1 MNTSETEDCNCRSGS
16 SSPPDPLAPLSDYN
30 PRSSGSSWGSEE
42 SLSYGSLPI
51 RNMTSSLN
59 TSASCISYETNWQHR
74 YFRLQA
80 EMARYQRQTHQIKD
94 LLQEKLTELEL
105 RVAEAESRAEEAED
119 KIRLMEE
126 SLQQSEE
133 WPSGSGPSNIEV
145 TKQES
150 DATAITKLASQVE
163 EQRQL
168 RLQDA
173 KLVEAKAARI
183 KEWVTNKLRDL
194 EAQNQHL
201 REQNHKCNQQL
212 ELLRKHMAQLSAGR
226 FAESVSA
233 VTESTS
239 SAVAPSSV
247 SASRPTSFPRGNSIE
262 ATQNITE
269 REPVYAQVDRQSKK
283 HNNNNEVF
291 THRRFLSECSPSI
304 IAEPIVTS
312 TNNINV
318 DVHSLATLPSHA
330 RPKSVCMDSDLTHDY
345 AEIYTPSR
353 EKLDWDSNGKP
364 PTPPL
369 HRFPSWESRIY
380 QVANE
385 GLSNSLPSHSDQN
398 FRIPPSVPY
407 AASSGYC
414 DISCPVYATVK
425 GRASQIRSSPFSGDS
440 SDDSSDGE
448 DHLHSHAIVNS
459 RTTNSSTDNTDTS
472 ITSSSPSKSHSHKTG
487 SSLSPIKR
495 SSSGSPSKS
504 ESSNAHIHT
513 SFESGISDDYAVPP
527 DAISCSGDST
537 DWSTIATATSPHH
550 QKPNMSELCFEKSG
564 NLAKLGGKLKT
575 WRKRWFHL
583 NSVGILRYWKTQGDI
598 TRKPRGEIF
607 IDELCK
613 ITRAEGGATFE
624 ISTPKK
630 TYYLTADSVPAME
643 DWLRILHN
651 VQRKNATKLLL
662 SKENYKPTLQGWLTR
677 VRNGH
682 AKKCW
687 CILIGKMFLYF
698 KSPTENNPGG
708 QINMRE
714 AKVEQVEHVSDSDS
728 DEKDNDT
735 THNFTIGIFPAS
747 QPPTYLLMSSKQE
760 MDSWLYHLTVV
771 SGGNPHV
778 GTQYEQLIQKLM
790 EVDGDTNNVLWKH
803 PLLLYTKETLS
814 STLTTLSSENLVLE
828 ALKLFKSCQ
837 LFMSVAVE
845 SAGIDYHVVLAQNA
859 LQQCLDNWQLQAELL
874 CALIKQTSPH
884 SAHKMGVQV
893 LSKLRHRSLFACDTA
908 AGSPT
913 VTNVPLLPPTISN
926 TDHCKANPPTFVFL
940 QGWQLLA
947 LAVSLFV
954 PKDHKIL
961 WFLKCHLRRNSD
973 TKTECGKYA
982 AYCERALE
990 RTIQNGNRDLKP
1002 SRMEVL
1008 SILLKN
1014 PYHHSLPHSIPVH
1027 FLNGTYQVVGFD
1039 GSTTVKEFLKTLTQD
1054 TGCRDFT
1061 SSGFTLFSDDPIE
1074 KDLVHY
1080 IDPQTKLCD
1089 VISKWET
1096 VLREKGSGK
1105 FENTKVIQLV
1115 YKNRLYFRQSAKK
1128 ETDRERLLIC
1138 YQTNY
1143 QIVNGRF
1150 PLTKELALELAAL
1163 MAQID
1168 FGEFNS
1174 DRGRGSGGYATTG
1187 SSSNSKDLLI
1197 LQAVD
1202 KFYPYRYRDSL
1213 SPDALKELQ
1222 AALQEKWVSLKGRS
1236 SMDCI
1241 RIYLTCTR
1249 KWPYFGAALF
1259 QAKWKQS
1266 EIVGSSG
1273 TSVVWLAASEDSIAL
1288 LELSSMQVIASYSYL
1303 QVLTF
1308 GGCQEDFMLVINTDD
1323 GLRSQKLLFSL
1334 SKPKILELTLIIA
1347 DYMNALGQV
1356 GTPLGGTLNH
1366 NIQPDILKA
1375 TPDHQLNKVDSK
1387 KYRFDS

>member
-1 MNTSETEDCNCRSGS
+1 MDSDDYRRHSHSGG
-16 SSPPDPLAPLSDYN
+16 SSPPDPLARLSDYAQE
-30 PRSSGSSWGSEE
+30 SSCSSWSSSDE
-42 SLSYGSLPI
+42 SLSYHAASLQLQPSPSPPPPSTGS
-51 RNMTSSLN
+51 SGG
-59 TSASCISYETNWQHR
+59 CFSYPETNWQQR
-74 YFRLQA
+74 YTHLQA
-80 EMARYQRQTHQIKD
+80 EMSRYRRQANRTQNM
-94 LLQEKLTELEL
+94 LQQKLTELEL
-105 RVAEAESRAEEAED
+105 RVAEAESRAEDAED
-119 KIRLMEE
+119 KVRLMEE
-126 SLQQSEE
+126 RLQSTD
-133 WPSGSGPSNIEV
+133 WASGSAASSNETV
-145 TKQES
+145 EQ
-150 DATAITKLASQVE
+150 DCDTAITKLASQVE

-173 KLVEAKAARI
+173 KIVEAKAARI
-183 KEWVTNKLRDL
+183 KEWVANKLRDL

-201 REQNHKCNQQL
+201 REQNDKCNQQL
-212 ELLRKHMAQLSAGR
+212 ELLKRHMAQLSAGR
-226 FAESVSA
+226 LAESVSA
-233 VTESTS
+233 ATSESVS
-239 SAVAPSSV
+239 RPSSL
-247 SASRPTSFPRGNSIE
+247 PRVNSTGSSDNVI
-262 ATQNITE
+262 AD
-269 REPVYAQVDRQSKK
+269 REPVYAQVDRLSKK
-283 HNNNNEVF
+283 TTNTNEVL
-291 THRRFLSECSPSI
+291 THRRYLSACTSSVVSDS
-304 IAEPIVTS
+304 ATS
-312 TNNINV
+312 TTATPQVENDI
-318 DVHSLATLPSHA
+318 HSAATLPA
-330 RPKSVCMDSDLTHDY
+330 TVRPKSVCVDSDMTHDY

-353 EKLDWDSNGKP
+353 EKLAWNSDGKP

-385 GLSNSLPSHSDQN
+385 GLSNSLPSHSDQSL
-398 FRIPPSVPY
+398 RIPLLSSSQPY
-407 AASSGYC
+407 GNSGYC

-448 DHLHSHAIVNS
+448 DHIHSLIASNS
-459 RTTNSSTDNTDTS
+459 RTTNSSTDNTAVRDSISDTS
-472 ITSSSPSKSHSHKTG
+472 MSSSSPSKSQSHKTA
-487 SSLSPIKR
+487 SSLSPLKR
-495 SSSGSPSKS
+495 SSSGSPSK
-504 ESSNAHIHT
+504 NT
-513 SFESGISDDYAVPP
+513 SFESGISDDYAIPP
-527 DAISCSGDST
+527 DAVSCSGDST
-537 DWSTIATATSPHH
+537 DWSTIAATTSPSH
-550 QKPNMSELCFEKSG
+550 QQKLNMPELCFEKCG
-564 NLAKLGGKLKT
+564 HLAKLGGKLKT

-583 NSVGILRYWKTQGDI
+583 STAGKLRYWKTQGDI
-598 TRKPRGEIF
+598 NRKPRGEVF
-607 IDELCK
+607 IDEMCK
-613 ITRAEGGATFE
+613 ITRAEGGSTFE

-630 TYYLTADSVPAME
+630 TYYLTADSIPAME
-643 DWLRILHN
+643 DWLRILQN

-662 SKENYKPTLQGWLTR
+662 SKENFKPTLQGWLTK

-687 CILIGKMFLYF
+687 CILIGKSFLYF
-698 KSPTENNPGG
+698 KSPSENNPGG

-714 AKVEQVEHVSDSDS
+714 ARVEQVEHVSDSDS
-728 DEKDNDT
+728 DEKEAEPAQ
-735 THNFTIGIFPAS
+735 NFTIGIFPSS
-747 QPPTYLLMSSKQE
+747 QPPTYLLMPSKQE

-771 SGGNPHV
+771 SGGIPHV

-790 EVDGDTNNVLWKH
+790 EIDGDASNVLWKH
-803 PLLLYTKETLS
+803 PLLLHTKETLTTS
-814 STLTTLSSENLVLE
+814 LTTLPSETLVME
-828 ALKLFKSCQ
+828 ALKLFKCCQ

-908 AGSPT
+908 GSPT
-913 VTNVPLLPPTISN
+913 VGTVPPMPVSTLSNVDN
-926 TDHCKANPPTFVFL
+926 CKANPPTFVFL

-973 TKTECGKYA
+973 MKTECGKYA
-982 AYCERALE
+982 AYCERAIE
-990 RTIQNGNRDLKP
+990 RTIQNGNREMKP

-1039 GSTTVKEFLKTLTQD
+1039 GSTSVQEFLKTLTQD
-1054 TGCRDFT
+1054 VGCRD
-1061 SSGFTLFSDDPIE
+1061 SSNSGFTLFSDDPIE
-1074 KDLVHY
+1074 KDLEHY

-1115 YKNRLYFRQSAKK
+1115 YKNRLYFRHSMKK
-1128 ETDRERLLIC
+1128 ETDRERLLMC
-1138 YQTNY
+1138 YQTNH

-1174 DRGRGSGGYATTG
+1174 EKGRGSGSGGAG
-1187 SSSNSKDLLI
+1187 SSSNSKDLMI

-1202 KFYPYRYRDSL
+1202 KFYPYRYRDGL
-1213 SPDALKELQ
+1213 SPDSLKELQ
-1222 AALQEKWVSLKGRS
+1222 ISLQEKWFSLKGRS
-1236 SMDCI
+1236 LLDCV

-1249 KWPYFGAALF
+1249 KWPYFGASLF
-1259 QAKWKQS
+1259 QAKWKQG
-1266 EIVGSSG
+1266 EATSSAAIM
-1273 TSVVWLAASEDSIAL
+1273 VWLAASEDNISL
-1288 LELSSMQVIASYSYL
+1288 LELSSMQMIVSYSYH

-1308 GGCQEDFMLVINTDD
+1308 GGCQDDFMLVISTDD

-1347 DYMNALGQV
+1347 DYMNALGHN
-1356 GTPLGGTLNH
+1356 GTPIANTLNR

-1375 TPDHQLNKVDSK
+1375 TPDHQLNRSDSK
-1387 KYRFDS
+1387 KYHFDS